1 MSRLNLTLDK
11 VTFARLG
18 KRAKK
23 EGAPRAALARRL
35 VQEGLDQMEALERR
49 RKLVADYSADRA
61 DIDIKDLLHDLE
73 ARQFELLADEDN
85 A

>member
-18 KRAKK
+18 KRAKQ
-23 EGAPRAALARRL
+23 EGAGRAALARRL
-35 VQEGLDQMEALERR
+35 VQEGLDHREALERR
-49 RKLVADYSADRA
+49 RKLAADYAADRA
-61 DIDIKDLLHDLE
+61 GAKDLLHDLE
-73 ARQFELLADEDN
+73 AMQLELLADEDN

>member
-18 KRAKK
+18 KRARK

-35 VQEGLDQMEALERR
+35 VQEGLDHREELERR
-49 RKLVADYSADRA
+49 RKLAADYSADRA
-61 DIDIKDLLHDLE
+61 DIKDLLHDLE
-73 ARQFELLADEDN
+73 GRQLELLADDDN